1 MTPED
6 CQKWINEELSN
17 LEKTNPNY
25 SLDRVVYWYLAVSQ
39 CNMIKREKDWFES
52 VKHKYIEMWDNILF
66 VRSDQKYKT
75 FILDI
80 VDNITLNDK
89 FKDKYIEENKNKLIF
104 EIIESLKKNNY
115 KYDKIYKLYKFK
127 KFNTLKNKD
136 DINYAIEQI
145 INDIYL
151 L

>member
-6 CQKWINEELSN
+6 CQKWINEELSQ

-25 SLDRVVYWYLAVSQ
+25 SLDRVVYWYLGVAH
-39 CNMIKREKDWFES
+39 CELIKREKEWFES
-52 VKHKYIEMWDNILF
+52 VKHKYTEMWNNITF

-89 FKDKYIEENKNKLIF
+89 FKDKYIEENKNKFIF
-104 EIIESLKKNNY
+104 KIIDSLKKDNS
-115 KYDKIYKLYKFK
+115 KYDDLYNLYRSYNFK
-127 KFNTLKNKD
+127 NIKNKN
-136 DINYAIEQI
+136 DIN
-145 INDIYL
+145 INLEDIMTKI
-151 L
+151 